1 MCGVFFLM
9 SDKKIFFQDFL
20 FKDMPVDEQDYP
32 TIELKHLPDSTDIS
46 NFTIVSLD
54 TMLKMNKPTEWDDL
68 FKRIA
73 NRNVYIKDDVVIT
86 NSEMEPY
93 KLFYLK
99 AYYFNI
105 LKHSRNAYVLFQHF
119 EA

>member
-1 MCGVFFLM
+1 M
-9 SDKKIFFQDFL
+9 SEEKIFFQDFL

-32 TIELKHLPDSTDIS
+32 TIELKYLPESTDIS
-46 NFTIVSLD
+46 NYTIVSLD
-54 TMLKMNKPTEWDDL
+54 TMLKMNKPTEWEIL
-68 FKRIA
+68 FKQTE
-73 NRNVYIKDDVVIT
+73 NKDVCIKDDVLIN

-105 LKHSRNAYVLFQHF
+105 LKYSRNAYIL
-119 EA
+119 